1 MSELILH
8 HYWQSPF
15 AEKARLLLGFKG
27 LAWRSVII
35 PRMLPKPELVALT
48 GGYRRTPVLQ
58 VGADVY
64 CDTALIA
71 RRLEAEK
78 AVPALFPEGQEA
90 VVAAFAGWADS
101 VLFQHAVALMFQPEI
116 MGPRLASLPP
126 EQAQAFLDDRK
137 ALFSGGSLN
146 RLSPEQARQ
155 QLPTLLTR
163 LETQLQRSQGEFLFG
178 APSVADI
185 ALAHNLWFLKSTPQL
200 APLIDE
206 RPEIAAWFA
215 RVLGFGHGT
224 YEDLGAAEALEIART
239 AEPVA
244 LPRDQALAVEGF
256 AWGERVSVAATDY
269 GVDPVVG
276 ELVHADSEALV
287 IRRHDEQL
295 GAIQVHFP
303 RLNFRISA
311 AG

>member
-48 GGYRRTPVLQ
+48 GGYRKTPVLQ

-137 ALFSGGSLN
+137 ALFSGGSLS
-146 RLSPEQARQ
+146 RLTPEQARQ
-155 QLPTLLTR
+155 QLPTLLSR

-185 ALAHNLWFLKSTPQL
+185 ALAHNFWFLKSTPQL
-200 APLIDE
+200 APLVDE

-224 YEDLGAAEALEIART
+224 HEELQAEEALAIAQT
-239 AEPVA
+239 AEPEA
-244 LPRDQALAVEGF
+244 LPRDQAIPVEGF

-276 ELVHADSEALV
+276 ELVHADSESLV
-287 IRRHDEQL
+287 LLRHDERL

-303 RLNFRISA
+303 RLNFRVSA
-311 AG
+311 G

>member
-15 AEKARLLLGFKG
+15 AEKARLLLGFKS

-48 GGYRRTPVLQ
+48 GGYRKTPVLQ
-58 VGADVY
+58 VGADIY

-71 RRLEAEK
+71 RRLDAEK
-78 AVPALFPEGQEA
+78 TVPALFPEGQEA

-101 VLFQHAVALMFQPEI
+101 VVFQHAVALIFQPEI

-137 ALFSGGSLN
+137 ALFSGGSLT
-146 RLSPEQARQ
+146 RLKPEQARQ
-155 QLPTLLTR
+155 QLPTLLAR
-163 LETQLQRSQGEFLFG
+163 LETQLQRSQGDYLFG

-185 ALAHNLWFLKSTPQL
+185 ALAHTFWFLKSTPQL

-206 RPEIAAWFA
+206 RPEIAAWYA

-224 YEDLGAAEALEIART
+224 HEDLGAAEALRIARE

-244 LPRDQALAVEGF
+244 LPREAAVPIPGI
-256 AWGERVSVAATDY
+256 AWGAPVTVAATDY
-269 GVDPVVG
+269 GVDPVLG

-287 IRRHDEQL
+287 IRRHDEHL
-295 GAIQVHFP
+295 GAVQVHFP
-303 RLNFRISA
+303 RLNFRVSR
-311 AG
+311 GD

>member
-48 GGYRRTPVLQ
+48 GGYRKTPVLQ

-137 ALFSGGSLN
+137 ALFSGGSLS
-146 RLSPEQARQ
+146 RLTPEQARQ
-155 QLPTLLTR
+155 QLPTLLSR

-185 ALAHNLWFLKSTPQL
+185 ALAHNFWFLKSTPQL

-224 YEDLGAAEALEIART
+224 HEDLGAAEALEIART

-244 LPRDQALAVEGF
+244 LPRDQALAVEDF

-276 ELVHADSEALV
+276 ELVHADSESLV

-303 RLNFRISA
+303 RLNFRVSA
-311 AG
+311 AN

>member
-48 GGYRRTPVLQ
+48 GGYRKTPVLQ

-116 MGPRLASLPP
+116 MGPRLAILPP

-137 ALFSGGSLN
+137 ALFSGGSLS
-146 RLSPEQARQ
+146 RLTPEQARQ
-155 QLPTLLTR
+155 QLPTLLSR
-163 LETQLQRSQGEFLFG
+163 LETQLQRSHGEFLFG

-185 ALAHNLWFLKSTPQL
+185 ALAHNFWFLKSTPQL
-200 APLIDE
+200 APLVDE

-224 YEDLGAAEALEIART
+224 YEELQAEEALVIAQT
-239 AEPVA
+239 AEPEA
-244 LPRDQALAVEGF
+244 LPRDQAIPVEGF
-256 AWGERVSVAATDY
+256 TWGERVSVAATDY

-276 ELVHADSEALV
+276 ELVHADSESLV
-287 IRRHDEQL
+287 LLRHDERL

-303 RLNFRISA
+303 RLNFRVSA
-311 AG
+311 G

>member
-48 GGYRRTPVLQ
+48 GGYRKTPVLQ

-137 ALFSGGSLN
+137 TLFSGGSLS
-146 RLSPEQARQ
+146 RLTPEQARQ
-155 QLPTLLTR
+155 QLPTLLSR

-185 ALAHNLWFLKSTPQL
+185 ALAHNFWFLKSTPQL
-200 APLIDE
+200 APLVDE
-206 RPEIAAWFA
+206 RSEIAAWFA

-224 YEDLGAAEALEIART
+224 HEELQAEEALAIAQT
-239 AEPVA
+239 AEPEA
-244 LPRDQALAVEGF
+244 LPRDQAIPVEGF
-256 AWGERVSVAATDY
+256 GWGERVSVAATDY

-276 ELVHADSEALV
+276 ELVHADSESLV
-287 IRRHDEQL
+287 LLRNDERL

-303 RLNFRISA
+303 RLNFRVSA
-311 AG
+311 G

>member
-48 GGYRRTPVLQ
+48 GGYRKTPVLQ
-58 VGADVY
+58 VGADIY

-71 RRLEAEK
+71 RRLDAEK

-90 VVAAFAGWADS
+90 VVAAFAAWADA
-101 VLFQHAVALMFQPEI
+101 VVFQHAVALIFQPEI
-116 MGPRLASLPP
+116 MGPRLASLPA

-137 ALFSGGSLN
+137 ALFSGGSLT
-146 RLSPEQARQ
+146 RVTPEQARQ
-155 QLPTLLTR
+155 QLPTLLAR
-163 LETQLQRSQGEFLFG
+163 LEIQLQRSQGDYLFG

-185 ALAHNLWFLKSTPQL
+185 ALAHNFWFLKSTPQL
-200 APLIDE
+200 ATLIDE
-206 RPEIAAWFA
+206 RPEIAAWYA

-224 YEDLGAAEALEIART
+224 HEDLDAAQALEIARD

-244 LPRDQALAVEGF
+244 LPGEAAVPIEGI
-256 AWGERVSVAATDY
+256 AWGTRVTVAATDY

-287 IRRHDEQL
+287 IRRHDEHL
-295 GAIQVHFP
+295 GAVQVHFP
-303 RLNFRISA
+303 RLNFRVSRA
-311 AG
+311 D

>member
-185 ALAHNLWFLKSTPQL
+185 ALAHNFWFLKSTPQL
-200 APLIDE
+200 APLIDD

-224 YEDLGAAEALEIART
+224 HEDLGAAEALEIART

-244 LPRDQALAVEGF
+244 LPRDQALAVEDF

-276 ELVHADSEALV
+276 ELVHADSESLV
-287 IRRHDEQL
+287 LLRHDERL

-303 RLNFRISA
+303 RLNFRVSA

>member
-35 PRMLPKPELVALT
+35 PRMLPKPELTALT
-48 GGYRRTPVLQ
+48 GGYRKTPVLQ

-71 RRLEAEK
+71 RRLDAEK
-78 AVPALFPEGQEA
+78 AVPALFPQGQEA
-90 VVAAFAGWADS
+90 IVAAFAGWADS
-101 VLFQHAVALMFQPEI
+101 VVFQHAVALIFQPEI
-116 MGPRLASLPP
+116 MGPRLATLPP
-126 EQAQAFLDDRK
+126 EQAQAFMDDRK
-137 ALFSGGSLN
+137 ALFSGGSLS
-146 RLSPEQARQ
+146 RLTPEQARQ

-163 LETQLQRSQGEFLFG
+163 LETQLQRSEGDYLFG
-178 APSVADI
+178 SPSVADI
-185 ALAHNLWFLKSTPQL
+185 ALAHNFWFLKSTPQL

-206 RPEIAAWFA
+206 RPEIAAWYA

-224 YEDLGAAEALEIART
+224 YEELSAEQALEIARE

-244 LPRDQALAVEGF
+244 LPRERALPVEGI
-256 AWGERVSVAATDY
+256 AWGAPVAVAATDY
-269 GVDPVVG
+269 GVDPVTG
-276 ELVHADSEALV
+276 ELVYADSESLV
-287 IRRHDEQL
+287 VKRSDERL

-303 RLNFRISA
+303 RLSFRVSA
-311 AG
+311 AS

>member
-35 PRMLPKPELVALT
+35 PRMLPKPELTALT
-48 GGYRRTPVLQ
+48 GGYRKTPVLQ

-71 RRLEAEK
+71 RRLEQQK

-90 VVAAFAGWADS
+90 VVATFAGWADS
-101 VLFQHAVALMFQPEI
+101 VMFQHAVALMFQPEI

-137 ALFSGGSLN
+137 ALFSGGN
-146 RLSPEQARQ
+146 QTRLTPEQARQ
-155 QLPTLLTR
+155 QLPTLLAR
-163 LETQLQRSQGEFLFG
+163 LETQLQRSQGDYLFG

-200 APLIDE
+200 APLVDE
-206 RPEIAAWFA
+206 RPAIAAWFA

-224 YEDLGAAEALEIART
+224 HEELSAEQALEIAQK

-244 LPRDQALAVEGF
+244 LARERALPVEGF
-256 AWGERVSVAATDY
+256 AWGARVSVAATDY

-276 ELVHADSEALV
+276 ELVHADAESLV
-287 IRRHDEQL
+287 IRRQDERL

-303 RLNFRISA
+303 RLNFRVSA
-311 AG
+311 VE

>member
-35 PRMLPKPELVALT
+35 PRMLPKPELVVLT
-48 GGYRRTPVLQ
+48 GGYRKTPVLQ

-137 ALFSGGSLN
+137 ALFSGGSLS
-146 RLSPEQARQ
+146 RLTPEQARQ
-155 QLPTLLTR
+155 QLPTLLSR

-185 ALAHNLWFLKSTPQL
+185 ALAHNFWFLKSTPQL
-200 APLIDE
+200 APLVDE

-224 YEDLGAAEALEIART
+224 HEELQAEEALVIAQT
-239 AEPVA
+239 AEPEA
-244 LPRDQALAVEGF
+244 LPRDQAIPVEGF

-276 ELVHADSEALV
+276 ELVHADSESLV
-287 IRRHDEQL
+287 LLRHDERL

-303 RLNFRISA
+303 RLNFRVSA
-311 AG
+311 G

>member
-48 GGYRRTPVLQ
+48 GGYRKTPVLQ

-78 AVPALFPEGQEA
+78 VVPALFPEGQEA

-137 ALFSGGSLN
+137 ALFSGGSLS
-146 RLSPEQARQ
+146 RLTPEQARQ
-155 QLPTLLTR
+155 QLPTLLSR

-185 ALAHNLWFLKSTPQL
+185 ALAHNFWFLKSTPQL
-200 APLIDE
+200 APLVDE

-224 YEDLGAAEALEIART
+224 HEELQAEEAMTIAQT
-239 AEPVA
+239 AEPEA
-244 LPRDQALAVEGF
+244 LPRDQAIPVEGF

-276 ELVHADSEALV
+276 ELVHADSESLV
-287 IRRHDEQL
+287 LLRHDERL

-303 RLNFRISA
+303 RLNFRVSA
-311 AG
+311 G

>member
-48 GGYRRTPVLQ
+48 GGYRKTPVLQ

-90 VVAAFAGWADS
+90 VVAAFAGWADL

-137 ALFSGGSLN
+137 ALFSGGSLS
-146 RLSPEQARQ
+146 RLTPEQARQ
-155 QLPTLLTR
+155 QLPTLLSR

-185 ALAHNLWFLKSTPQL
+185 ALAHNFWFLKSTPQL
-200 APLIDE
+200 APLVDE

-224 YEDLGAAEALEIART
+224 HEELQAEEALAIAQT
-239 AEPVA
+239 AEPEA
-244 LPRDQALAVEGF
+244 LPRDQAIPVEGF
-256 AWGERVSVAATDY
+256 GWGERVSVAATDY

-276 ELVHADSEALV
+276 ELVHADSESLV
-287 IRRHDEQL
+287 LLRHDERL

-303 RLNFRISA
+303 RLNFRVSA
-311 AG
+311 G

>member
-48 GGYRRTPVLQ
+48 GGYRKTPVLQ

-78 AVPALFPEGQEA
+78 AVPALFPEGREA

-137 ALFSGGSLN
+137 ALFSGGSLS
-146 RLSPEQARQ
+146 RLTPEQARQ
-155 QLPTLLTR
+155 QLPTLLSR

-185 ALAHNLWFLKSTPQL
+185 ALAHNFWFLKSTPQL
-200 APLIDE
+200 APLVDE

-224 YEDLGAAEALEIART
+224 HEELQAEEALAIAQT
-239 AEPVA
+239 AEPEA
-244 LPRDQALAVEGF
+244 LPRDQAIPVEGF

-276 ELVHADSEALV
+276 ELVHADSESLV
-287 IRRHDEQL
+287 LLRHDERL

-303 RLNFRISA
+303 RLNFRVSA
-311 AG
+311 G

>member
-48 GGYRRTPVLQ
+48 GGYRKTPVLQ

-137 ALFSGGSLN
+137 TLFSGGSLS
-146 RLSPEQARQ
+146 RLTPEQARQ
-155 QLPTLLTR
+155 QLPTLLSR

-185 ALAHNLWFLKSTPQL
+185 ALAHNFWFLKSTPQL
-200 APLIDE
+200 APLVDE
-206 RPEIAAWFA
+206 RSEIAAWFA

-224 YEDLGAAEALEIART
+224 HEELQAEEALAIAQT
-239 AEPVA
+239 AEPEA
-244 LPRDQALAVEGF
+244 LPRDQAIPVEGF
-256 AWGERVSVAATDY
+256 GWGERVSVAATDY

-276 ELVHADSEALV
+276 ELVHADSESLV
-287 IRRHDEQL
+287 LLRHDERL

-303 RLNFRISA
+303 RLNFRVSA
-311 AG
+311 G

>member
-48 GGYRRTPVLQ
+48 GGYRKTPVLQ

-137 ALFSGGSLN
+137 ALFSGGSLS
-146 RLSPEQARQ
+146 RLTPEQARQ
-155 QLPTLLTR
+155 QLPTLLSR

-185 ALAHNLWFLKSTPQL
+185 ALAHNFWFLKSTPQL
-200 APLIDE
+200 APLVDE

-224 YEDLGAAEALEIART
+224 HEELQAEEALAIAQT
-239 AEPVA
+239 AEPEA
-244 LPRDQALAVEGF
+244 LPRDQAIPVEGF
-256 AWGERVSVAATDY
+256 AWGERVSVAAIDY

-276 ELVHADSEALV
+276 KLVHADSESLV
-287 IRRHDEQL
+287 LLRHDERL

-303 RLNFRISA
+303 RLNFRVSA
-311 AG
+311 G